1 MDFSDAVTLS
11 DSVVHSV
18 EPPYGQVAITPVTE
32 RHRFH
37 RCWVA
42 SGSQRRIFRDDALT
56 LV

>member
-1 MDFSDAVTLS
+1 VT
-11 DSVVHSV
+11 V